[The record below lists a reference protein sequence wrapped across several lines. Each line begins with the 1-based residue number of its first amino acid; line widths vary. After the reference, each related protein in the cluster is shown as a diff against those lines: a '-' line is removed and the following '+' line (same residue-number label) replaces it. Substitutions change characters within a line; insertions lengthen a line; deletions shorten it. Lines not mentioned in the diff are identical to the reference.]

1 MTNTYTV
8 ENSITKLDYN
18 SLKVEKLASKDGCE
32 TLLIALEKGHWFP
45 EHTSPR
51 DVLLVVLEGDIQ
63 FYINNT
69 NYQLQEHQTF
79 TFPANEKHKVFGNQN
94 SKFLI
99 IR

>member
-1 MTNTYTV
+1 MYTIENTIV
-8 ENSITKLDYN
+8 NLDFKG
-18 SLKVEKLASKDGCE
+18 LKVEKLKSKDQCE
-32 TLLIALEKGHWFP
+32 TLLIVLEKDHWFP
-45 EHTSPR
+45 EHASPR

-69 NYQLQEHQTF
+69 GYQLQKQQTF
-79 TFPANEKHKVFGNQN
+79 TFPANEKHKVFANKN